1 VIPFPFGK
9 GRLRKRGS
17 VAESEE
23 FPDMPPSMEVSVDE
37 SRDYPIVRVTGELDL
52 ASLDRFEEVVHTAA
66 SLSRGAVIVSL
77 LETTY
82 CDSLTVSAILSL
94 QGTLDDDDQDLL
106 LVMSERGTPRRVFD
120 IVGVTK
126 RMCTYKTVAEA
137 TLAASELVMYRRK
150 A

>member
-1 VIPFPFGK
+1 
-9 GRLRKRGS
+9 
-17 VAESEE
+17 
-23 FPDMPPSMEVSVDE
+23 MPPSMDVSVDA
-37 SRDYPIVRVTGELDL
+37 SRDYPIVRVCGELDI
-52 ASLDRFEEVVHTAA
+52 ATLDRFEEVVQQAA
-66 SLSRGAVIVSL
+66 ALERGAVIVSL

-94 QGTLDDDDQDLL
+94 QGSLDADDQILL

-126 RMCTYKTVAEA
+126 RMCAYKTVAEA
-137 TLAASELVMYRRK
+137 TVAASELVMYRRRG